1 MVGRLPRPAG
11 RTRIGKPELL
21 KIERLNISLDRSHR
35 VVPPHIVFNP
45 RRQKARLFPA
55 VAGLETVIRHKTN
68 RTPSRQ
74 SRYEYLPSLG
84 SETHQELRRNST
96 RWVSLS
102 LNPSYEAHIL
112 NFTTF
117 CCCSPRPSTPR
128 RTTSPALRNCGGFM
142 PRPTPGGVPVM
153 I

>member
-74 SRYEYLPSLG
+74 SRYEYLPSLE
-84 SETHQELRRNST
+84 SETH
-96 RWVSLS
+96 RWVS
-102 LNPSYEAHIL
+102 PSEARL
-112 NFTTF
+112 
-117 CCCSPRPSTPR
+117 
-128 RTTSPALRNCGGFM
+128 AGLE
-142 PRPTPGGVPVM
+142 
-153 I
+153 

>member
-35 VVPPHIVFNP
+35 VVPPHIVFNA
-45 RRQKARLFPA
+45 RRQKGRLFPA

-74 SRYEYLPSLG
+74 SRYEYLPSLAAKSG
-84 SETHQELRRNST
+84 GRPRIPLRFMRATILGMRALNT
-96 RWVSLS
+96 R
-102 LNPSYEAHIL
+102 ARA
-112 NFTTF
+112 
-117 CCCSPRPSTPR
+117 RPCGDPIR
-128 RTTSPALRNCGGFM
+128 R
-142 PRPTPGGVPVM
+142 
-153 I
+153 

>member
-74 SRYEYLPSLG
+74 SRYEYLPSLYAQP
-84 SETHQELRRNST
+84 TLRRLKQIPHPPGVRRLRRSGET
-96 RWVSLS
+96 PFRTS
-102 LNPSYEAHIL
+102 
-112 NFTTF
+112 
-117 CCCSPRPSTPR
+117 SP
-128 RTTSPALRNCGGFM
+128 SPARASGS
-142 PRPTPGGVPVM
+142 
-153 I
+153 